1 VLHELH
7 IAGLGVIDDLDLALH
22 PGLNVLTGETGAGK
36 TMVTTGLTLALGA
49 RAAASLVRDGAKAAR
64 VQARFDAPDDAD
76 DWAEDGEVIL
86 ARTVSAE
93 GKSTARISGQL
104 ATATTLA
111 SLGEHLVEVHG
122 QHQAQRLL
130 SPVTQTAFLDRFAGD
145 EHLVALAAY
154 REAFDALRQAADEH
168 DRLREA
174 ARDRERELD
183 LLAYQVREI
192 EGIGPQSGESA
203 ALAGEET
210 RLAHVERLIEHTAT
224 AGTALAGDDDT
235 AGDAVSAA
243 AQALAEAAELDPA
256 AGEVAA
262 RARGLAAEL
271 AELARDVRDYRE
283 ALAADP
289 QRLQQI
295 RERTAELKGLQR
307 KYGETD
313 EDVIAYLAEASER
326 LSQLSGADERLAELA
341 AEVERRQD
349 EVEQRGAV
357 VTTGRSR
364 ASADLADAVGG
375 ELEELGMPG
384 AVVQV
389 ALEPQTPPGAA
400 GFERVELRFAAGP
413 GQSPAPL
420 AKTASGGERCWRAA
434 ACWPT
439 SMRSPRWCSTRSMP
453 GSVVRPDWPWGG
465 GWRGWRRTGRCSS
478 SRTCRRSRASPTGT
492 SAWPSTRAWP
502 PSPCWTTRS
511 ASPSSHACSPEWPK
525 ARARCLTPRNC
536 STRRCGSR
544 PPSDT
549 GRWLVRHEK
558 GRDPTRLLSEPA
570 RRVRT
575 L

>member
-1 VLHELH
+1 MLHELH

-420 AKTASGGERCWRAA
+420 AKTASGGEL
-434 ACWPT
+434 
-439 SMRSPRWCSTRSMP
+439 
-453 GSVVRPDWPWGG
+453 
-465 GWRGWRRTGRCSS
+465 
-478 SRTCRRSRASPTGT
+478 SRTMLACRSVLADLDAIPTLVFDEVDAGIGGQAGLAVGRRLARLAQDRQVLVVTHLPQIACFADRHLSVAKERGVATVAVLDDAERIAELSRMLAGMAE
-492 SAWPSTRAWP
+492 SAGAV
-502 PSPCWTTRS
+502 
-511 ASPSSHACSPEWPK
+511 SHAQELLDEAMRVK
-525 ARARCLTPRNC
+525 AA
-536 STRRCGSR
+536 
-544 PPSDT
+544 
-549 GRWLVRHEK
+549 V
-558 GRDPTRLLSEPA
+558 
-570 RRVRT
+570 
-575 L
+575 

>member
-145 EHLVALAAY
+145 EHLVALGTY
-154 REAFDALRQAADEH
+154 RGAFDALRLAADEH

-192 EGIGPQSGESA
+192 EAIAPQAGETEV
-203 ALAGEET
+203 LAGDET
-210 RLAHVERLIEHTAT
+210 RLAHVERLIEHTAA
-224 AGTALAGDDDT
+224 AGSALTGDDDA

-243 AQALAEAAELDPA
+243 AQALTEAAELDPS

-289 QRLQQI
+289 ERLQQI
-295 RERTAELKGLQR
+295 RERRAELKGLQR

-313 EDVIAYLAEASER
+313 QDVITYLAEASER

-349 EVEQRGAV
+349 EVEARGSV
-357 VTTGRSR
+357 VTAGRSR
-364 ASADLADAVGG
+364 ASGDLADAVSR

-384 AVVQV
+384 AVVKV
-389 ALEPQTPPGAA
+389 ALEAQVPPGAA

-420 AKTASGGERCWRAA
+420 AKTASGGEL
-434 ACWPT
+434 
-439 SMRSPRWCSTRSMP
+439 
-453 GSVVRPDWPWGG
+453 
-465 GWRGWRRTGRCSS
+465 
-478 SRTCRRSRASPTGT
+478 SRTMLACRSVLADLDAIPTLVFDEVDAGIGGQAGLAVGRRLARLAQDRQVLVVTHLPQIACFADRHLSVAKHEGVATVAVLDDAERIAELSRMLAGMAE
-492 SAWPSTRAWP
+492 SAGAV
-502 PSPCWTTRS
+502 
-511 ASPSSHACSPEWPK
+511 SHAQELLDEAVRVK
-525 ARARCLTPRNC
+525 A
-536 STRRCGSR
+536 G
-544 PPSDT
+544 
-549 GRWLVRHEK
+549 V
-558 GRDPTRLLSEPA
+558 
-570 RRVRT
+570 
-575 L
+575 

>member
-1 VLHELH
+1 MLHELH

-192 EGIGPQSGESA
+192 EAIAPQAGESA

-210 RLAHVERLIEHTAT
+210 RLAHVERLIEHTAA
-224 AGTALAGDDDT
+224 AGSALAGDDDA

-243 AQALAEAAELDPA
+243 AQALTEAAELDPA

-289 QRLQQI
+289 ERLQQI

-357 VTTGRSR
+357 VTAGRSR
-364 ASADLADAVGG
+364 ASGDLADAVGR

-420 AKTASGGERCWRAA
+420 AKTASGGEL
-434 ACWPT
+434 
-439 SMRSPRWCSTRSMP
+439 
-453 GSVVRPDWPWGG
+453 
-465 GWRGWRRTGRCSS
+465 
-478 SRTCRRSRASPTGT
+478 SRTMLACRSVLADLDAIPTLVFDEVDAGIGGQAGLAVGRRLARLAQDRQVLVVTHLPQIACFADRHLSVAKHEGVATVAVLDDAERIAELSRMLAGMAE
-492 SAWPSTRAWP
+492 SAGAV
-502 PSPCWTTRS
+502 
-511 ASPSSHACSPEWPK
+511 SHAQELLDEAMRVK
-525 ARARCLTPRNC
+525 AA
-536 STRRCGSR
+536 
-544 PPSDT
+544 
-549 GRWLVRHEK
+549 V
-558 GRDPTRLLSEPA
+558 
-570 RRVRT
+570 
-575 L
+575 

>member
-1 VLHELH
+1 MLHELH

-64 VQARFDAPDDAD
+64 VQARFDAPDEAD

-145 EHLVALAAY
+145 EHLVALGAY
-154 REAFDALRQAADEH
+154 REVFDALRRAADEH

-192 EGIGPQSGESA
+192 EAIGPQAGESA

-210 RLAHVERLIEHTAT
+210 RLAHVERLIEHTAA
-224 AGTALAGDDDT
+224 AGSALAGDDDT
-235 AGDAVSAA
+235 AGDALSAA
-243 AQALAEAAELDPA
+243 AQALTEAAELDPA

-289 QRLQQI
+289 ERLQQI

-313 EDVIAYLAEASER
+313 QDVITYLAEASER

-341 AEVERRQD
+341 AEVDRRQD

-357 VTTGRSR
+357 VTAGRSR
-364 ASADLADAVGG
+364 ASGDLADAVGR

-420 AKTASGGERCWRAA
+420 AKTASGGEL
-434 ACWPT
+434 
-439 SMRSPRWCSTRSMP
+439 
-453 GSVVRPDWPWGG
+453 
-465 GWRGWRRTGRCSS
+465 
-478 SRTCRRSRASPTGT
+478 SRTMLACRSVLADLDAIPTLVFDEVDAGIGGQAGLAVGRRLARLAQDRQVLVVTHLPQIACFADRHLSVAKHDGVATVAVLDDGERIAELSRMLAGMAE
-492 SAWPSTRAWP
+492 SAGAV
-502 PSPCWTTRS
+502 
-511 ASPSSHACSPEWPK
+511 SHAQELLDEAVRVK
-525 ARARCLTPRNC
+525 AA
-536 STRRCGSR
+536 
-544 PPSDT
+544 
-549 GRWLVRHEK
+549 V
-558 GRDPTRLLSEPA
+558 
-570 RRVRT
+570 
-575 L
+575 

>member
-1 VLHELH
+1 MLHELH

-192 EGIGPQSGESA
+192 EAIGPQAGESA

-210 RLAHVERLIEHTAT
+210 RLAHVERLIEHTAA
-224 AGTALAGDDDT
+224 AGSALAGDDDA

-243 AQALAEAAELDPA
+243 AQALTEAAELDPA

-289 QRLQQI
+289 ERLQQI

-357 VTTGRSR
+357 VTAGRSR
-364 ASADLADAVGG
+364 ASGDLADAVGR

-420 AKTASGGERCWRAA
+420 AKTASGGELSRTMLACRSVLADLDAIPTLVFDEVDAGIGGQAGTGRGAA
-434 ACWPT
+434 AGAAGAGPAGA
-439 SMRSPRWCSTRSMP
+439 RRHAPAADRVLR
-453 GSVVRPDWPWGG
+453 RPAPQ
-465 GWRGWRRTGRCSS
+465 RGQARGRGHRRRAGR
-478 SRTCRRSRASPTGT
+478 RA
-492 SAWPSTRAWP
+492 
-502 PSPCWTTRS
+502 S
-511 ASPSSHACSPEWPK
+511 ASPNSHACSPAWPR
-525 ARARCLTPRNC
+525 ARAPCPTRRNC

-544 PPSDT
+544 PPSDA
-549 GRWLVRHEK
+549 GR
-558 GRDPTRLLSEPA
+558 GRSDTKKVA
-570 RRVRT
+570 IRRDF
-575 L
+575 

>member
-1 VLHELH
+1 MLHELH

-192 EGIGPQSGESA
+192 EAIAPQAGESA

-210 RLAHVERLIEHTAT
+210 RLAHVERLIEHTAA
-224 AGTALAGDDDT
+224 AGSALAGDDDA

-243 AQALAEAAELDPA
+243 AQALTEAAELDPA

-289 QRLQQI
+289 ERLQQI

-313 EDVIAYLAEASER
+313 EDVITYLAEASER

-357 VTTGRSR
+357 VTAGRSR
-364 ASADLADAVGG
+364 ASGELADAVGR

-400 GFERVELRFAAGP
+400 GVRTRGAPVRCRSRSEPGPAGQDRVGRRAVANDAGVP
-413 GQSPAPL
+413 Q
-420 AKTASGGERCWRAA
+420 RAR
-434 ACWPT
+434 PT

-453 GSVVRPDWPWGG
+453 GSAVRPDWPWGG

-502 PSPCWTTRS
+502 PSPCWTTHERIAELS
-511 ASPSSHACSPEWPK
+511 RMLAGHGRERGRRVP
-525 ARARCLTPRNC
+525 RAGT
-536 STRRCGSR
+536 
-544 PPSDT
+544 
-549 GRWLVRHEK
+549 
-558 GRDPTRLLSEPA
+558 A
-570 RRVRT
+570 RRGDAGQGRRLTRDAGRFDTKKVAIRRDF
-575 L
+575 

>member
-1 VLHELH
+1 MLHELH

-192 EGIGPQSGESA
+192 EGIAPQAGESA

-224 AGTALAGDDDT
+224 AGSALAGDDDT

-243 AQALAEAAELDPA
+243 AQALTEAAELDPA

-289 QRLQQI
+289 ERLQQI

-357 VTTGRSR
+357 VTAGRSR
-364 ASADLADAVGG
+364 ASGDLADAVGR

-420 AKTASGGERCWRAA
+420 AKTASGGEL
-434 ACWPT
+434 
-439 SMRSPRWCSTRSMP
+439 
-453 GSVVRPDWPWGG
+453 
-465 GWRGWRRTGRCSS
+465 
-478 SRTCRRSRASPTGT
+478 SRTMLACRSVLADLDAIPTLVFDEVDAGIGGQAGLAVGRRLARLAQDRQVLVVTHLPQIACFADRHLSVAKHEGVATVAVLDDAERIAELSRMLAGMAE
-492 SAWPSTRAWP
+492 SAGAV
-502 PSPCWTTRS
+502 
-511 ASPSSHACSPEWPK
+511 SHAQELLDEAMRVK
-525 ARARCLTPRNC
+525 AA
-536 STRRCGSR
+536 
-544 PPSDT
+544 
-549 GRWLVRHEK
+549 V
-558 GRDPTRLLSEPA
+558 
-570 RRVRT
+570 
-575 L
+575 

>member
-420 AKTASGGERCWRAA
+420 AKTASGGEL
-434 ACWPT
+434 
-439 SMRSPRWCSTRSMP
+439 
-453 GSVVRPDWPWGG
+453 
-465 GWRGWRRTGRCSS
+465 
-478 SRTCRRSRASPTGT
+478 SRTMLACRSVLADLDAIPTLVFDEVDAGIGGQAGLAVGRRLARLAQDRQVLVVTHLPQIACFADRHLSVAKHEGVATVAVLDDAERIAELSRMLAGMAE
-492 SAWPSTRAWP
+492 SAGAV
-502 PSPCWTTRS
+502 
-511 ASPSSHACSPEWPK
+511 SHAQELLDEAMRVK
-525 ARARCLTPRNC
+525 AA
-536 STRRCGSR
+536 
-544 PPSDT
+544 
-549 GRWLVRHEK
+549 V
-558 GRDPTRLLSEPA
+558 
-570 RRVRT
+570 
-575 L
+575 

>member
-1 VLHELH
+1 MLHELH

-145 EHLVALAAY
+145 EHLVALGTY

-192 EGIGPQSGESA
+192 EAIAPQAGETEV
-203 ALAGEET
+203 LAGEET
-210 RLAHVERLIEHTAT
+210 RLAHVERLIEHTAA
-224 AGTALAGDDDT
+224 AGSALAGDDDA

-243 AQALAEAAELDPA
+243 AQALTEAAELDPA

-289 QRLQQI
+289 ERLQQI

-313 EDVIAYLAEASER
+313 QDVITYLAEASER

-349 EVEQRGAV
+349 EVEQRGSV
-357 VTTGRSR
+357 VTAGRSR
-364 ASADLADAVGG
+364 ASGDLADAVSR

-389 ALEPQTPPGAA
+389 ALEAQVPPGAA

-420 AKTASGGERCWRAA
+420 AKTASGGEL
-434 ACWPT
+434 
-439 SMRSPRWCSTRSMP
+439 
-453 GSVVRPDWPWGG
+453 
-465 GWRGWRRTGRCSS
+465 
-478 SRTCRRSRASPTGT
+478 SRTMLACRSVLADLDAIPTLVFDEVDAGIGGQAGLAVGRRLARLAQDRQVLVVTHLPQIACFADRHLSVAKHEGVATVAVLDDAERIAELSRMLAGMAE
-492 SAWPSTRAWP
+492 SAGAV
-502 PSPCWTTRS
+502 
-511 ASPSSHACSPEWPK
+511 SHAQELLDEAVRVK
-525 ARARCLTPRNC
+525 AA
-536 STRRCGSR
+536 
-544 PPSDT
+544 
-549 GRWLVRHEK
+549 V
-558 GRDPTRLLSEPA
+558 
-570 RRVRT
+570 
-575 L
+575 

>member
-1 VLHELH
+1 MLHELH

-289 QRLQQI
+289 ERLQQI

-420 AKTASGGERCWRAA
+420 AKTASGGEL
-434 ACWPT
+434 
-439 SMRSPRWCSTRSMP
+439 
-453 GSVVRPDWPWGG
+453 
-465 GWRGWRRTGRCSS
+465 
-478 SRTCRRSRASPTGT
+478 SRTMLACRSVLADLDAIPTLVFDEVDAGIGGQAGLAVGRRLARLAQDRQVLVVTHLPQIACFADRHLSVAKHEGVATVAVLDDAERIAELSRMLAGMAE
-492 SAWPSTRAWP
+492 SAGAV
-502 PSPCWTTRS
+502 
-511 ASPSSHACSPEWPK
+511 SHAQELLDEAMRVK
-525 ARARCLTPRNC
+525 AA
-536 STRRCGSR
+536 
-544 PPSDT
+544 
-549 GRWLVRHEK
+549 V
-558 GRDPTRLLSEPA
+558 
-570 RRVRT
+570 
-575 L
+575 

>member
-145 EHLVALAAY
+145 EHLVALGTY
-154 REAFDALRQAADEH
+154 REAFDALRLAADEH

-192 EGIGPQSGESA
+192 EAIAPQAGETEV
-203 ALAGEET
+203 LAGEET
-210 RLAHVERLIEHTAT
+210 RLAHVERLIEHTAA
-224 AGTALAGDDDT
+224 AGSALAGDDDA

-243 AQALAEAAELDPA
+243 AQALTEAAELDPA

-289 QRLQQI
+289 ERLQQI

-313 EDVIAYLAEASER
+313 QDVITYLAEASER

-349 EVEQRGAV
+349 EVEQRGSV
-357 VTTGRSR
+357 VTAGRSR
-364 ASADLADAVGG
+364 ASGDLADAVSR

-389 ALEPQTPPGAA
+389 ALEAQVPPGEA

-420 AKTASGGERCWRAA
+420 AKTASGGEL
-434 ACWPT
+434 
-439 SMRSPRWCSTRSMP
+439 
-453 GSVVRPDWPWGG
+453 
-465 GWRGWRRTGRCSS
+465 
-478 SRTCRRSRASPTGT
+478 SRTMLACRSVLADLDAIPTLVFDEVDAGIGGQAGLAVGRRLARLAQDRQVLVVTHLPQIACFADRHLSVAKREGVATVAVLDDAERIAELSRMLAGMAE
-492 SAWPSTRAWP
+492 SAGAV
-502 PSPCWTTRS
+502 
-511 ASPSSHACSPEWPK
+511 SHAQELLDEAVRVK
-525 ARARCLTPRNC
+525 AA
-536 STRRCGSR
+536 
-544 PPSDT
+544 
-549 GRWLVRHEK
+549 V
-558 GRDPTRLLSEPA
+558 
-570 RRVRT
+570 
-575 L
+575 

>member
-1 VLHELH
+1 MLHELH

-420 AKTASGGERCWRAA
+420 AKTASGGEL
-434 ACWPT
+434 
-439 SMRSPRWCSTRSMP
+439 
-453 GSVVRPDWPWGG
+453 
-465 GWRGWRRTGRCSS
+465 
-478 SRTCRRSRASPTGT
+478 SRTMLACRSVLADLDAIPTLVFDEVDAGIGGQAGLAVGRRLARLAQDRQVLVVTHLPQIACFADRHLSVAKHEGVATVAVLDDAERIAELSRMLAGMAE
-492 SAWPSTRAWP
+492 SAGAV
-502 PSPCWTTRS
+502 
-511 ASPSSHACSPEWPK
+511 SHAQELLDEAMRVK
-525 ARARCLTPRNC
+525 AA
-536 STRRCGSR
+536 
-544 PPSDT
+544 
-549 GRWLVRHEK
+549 V
-558 GRDPTRLLSEPA
+558 
-570 RRVRT
+570 
-575 L
+575 

>member
-145 EHLVALAAY
+145 DHLVALAAY

-420 AKTASGGERCWRAA
+420 AKTASGGEL
-434 ACWPT
+434 
-439 SMRSPRWCSTRSMP
+439 
-453 GSVVRPDWPWGG
+453 
-465 GWRGWRRTGRCSS
+465 
-478 SRTCRRSRASPTGT
+478 SRTMLACRSVLADLDAIPTLVFDEVDAGIGGQAGLAVGRRLARLAQDRQVLVVTHLPQIACFADRHLSVAKHEGVAAVAVLDDAERIAELSRMLAGMAE
-492 SAWPSTRAWP
+492 SAGAV
-502 PSPCWTTRS
+502 
-511 ASPSSHACSPEWPK
+511 SHAQELLDEAMRVK
-525 ARARCLTPRNC
+525 AA
-536 STRRCGSR
+536 
-544 PPSDT
+544 
-549 GRWLVRHEK
+549 V
-558 GRDPTRLLSEPA
+558 
-570 RRVRT
+570 
-575 L
+575 